1 MLESQEML
9 QALYQE
15 KTTLKKLIRDLQGR
29 SKAKA
34 ETERIYRIAKA
45 AQIKIERENGT
56 AVTLITDLVAGNE
69 QIAQLKADRDIADM
83 MYDACKQAIYATKT
97 EIQIL
102 TDLIKLEYNTTE

>member
-15 KTTLKKLIRDLQGR
+15 KDTLKNLIRDLQVR
-29 SKAKA
+29 SKTKA
-34 ETERIYRIAKA
+34 ETERVYRVAKA
-45 AQIKIERENGT
+45 AQIRLERERNT
-56 AVTLITDLVAGNE
+56 AVTLITDIVAGDE
-69 QIAQLKADRDIADM
+69 HIAQLKADRDNADM

-102 TDLIKLEYNTTE
+102 MELIKLDYNTTE